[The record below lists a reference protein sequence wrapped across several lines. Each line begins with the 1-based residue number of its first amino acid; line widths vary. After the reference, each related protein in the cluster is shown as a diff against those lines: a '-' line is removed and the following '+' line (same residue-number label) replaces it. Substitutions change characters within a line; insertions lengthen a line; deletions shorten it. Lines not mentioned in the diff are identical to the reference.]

1 MSEGRWRVPASR
13 EFHRAY
19 PHAKTVPVDDPR
31 QWPRENLL
39 VFTQPNNPTGQ
50 TLCPQAFERDQPL
63 LIDESFLEFTG
74 LRSAASPGFYV
85 LRSLTKFY
93 ALPGLRVGALV
104 ADGDVVT
111 RWREM
116 REPWQVN
123 VLAEEAA
130 LAAIAD
136 ADYARRSVE
145 FVTAERAWLLSQLE
159 SLGGIHPL
167 PSAANYIFVQLDY
180 SATALSRYFLDAK
193 I

>member
-93 ALPGLRVGALV
+93 ALPGWRVGALI
-104 ADGDVVT
+104 ADADVVP
-111 RWREM
+111 RWREL

-136 ADYARRSVE
+136 LDHARRTLE
-145 FVTAERAWLLSQLE
+145 FVKTERAWLFSQLQ
-159 SLGGIHPL
+159 SLPGIQPF
-167 PSAANYIFVQLDY
+167 PSTAIYIFV
-180 SATALSRYFLDAK
+180 R
-193 I
+193 